1 MKDIGLFFRTEI
13 EKRGLQQKIL
23 AFKCGYSEAHFWQ
36 IIQKEDMKCSRYE
49 KICHAI
55 GVSPLSC
62 FDEIEG
68 AEVVSVPKSSSDDEE
83 KSLKTLLKEKQKRIE
98 ALEEALASTKELL
111 SLYRDKNG
119 TRQP

>member
-62 FDEIEG
+62 FEDVEG
-68 AEVVSVPKSSSDDEE
+68 LEVVSVPKSSSDDDET
-83 KSLKTLLKEKQKRIE
+83 KQLKTLLKEKQKRIE
-98 ALEEALASTKELL
+98 ALEEALASNKELL

-119 TRQP
+119 TK

>member
-1 MKDIGLFFRTEI
+1 MKDIGLILRTEI
-13 EKRGLQQKIL
+13 EKRGLQQNIL
-23 AFKCGYSEAHFWQ
+23 AMKSGYSRAHFWQ
-36 IIQKEDMKCSRYE
+36 IIQREDITCSQLE

-55 GVSPLSC
+55 GLSPSSF

-68 AEVVSVPKSSSDDEE
+68 AEVVSVSKSSSDDEE

-111 SLYRDKNG
+111 SVYRDKNG
-119 TRQP
+119 TK

>member
-1 MKDIGLFFRTEI
+1 MKDIGLILRTEI
-13 EKRGLQQKIL
+13 EKRGLQQNIL
-23 AFKCGYSEAHFWQ
+23 AMKSGYSRAHFWQ
-36 IIQKEDMKCSRYE
+36 IIQREDITCSQLE

-55 GVSPLSC
+55 GLSPSSF

-111 SLYRDKNG
+111 SMYRDKNG
-119 TRQP
+119 TK

>member
-1 MKDIGLFFRTEI
+1 MKDIGLILRTEI
-13 EKRGLQQKIL
+13 EKRGLQQNIL
-23 AFKCGYSEAHFWQ
+23 AMKSGYSRAHFWQ
-36 IIQKEDMKCSRYE
+36 IIQREDITCSQLE

-55 GVSPLSC
+55 GLSPSSF

-98 ALEEALASTKELL
+98 ALGEALASTKELL
-111 SLYRDKNG
+111 SMYRDKNG
-119 TRQP
+119 TK